1 MKYDWKTLLNS
12 IEQTVLNDKD
22 YDYIF
27 RLFLEKPATILNQPG
42 TLQDIQLLESRLEMT
57 LPPSYKEFLSVSNG
71 LKILSTT
78 YWNIFP
84 AEQVNF
90 LRDFDPH
97 LVSVWDKDIFNVDD
111 EEYFIYG
118 EEQNSTCLRG
128 YYMKSCL
135 AVSGWGDAAIILL
148 NPEVKFNEEWE
159 AWAFANW
166 YPGAYRFK
174 SFWDLVNSEFQ
185 TSIQVKNLD

>member
-12 IEQTVLNDKD
+12 IERTVLNDKD

-27 RLFLEKPATILNQPG
+27 RLFLEKPSTILNQPG

-84 AEQVNF
+84 ASR
-90 LRDFDPH
+90 L
-97 LVSVWDKDIFNVDD
+97 I
-111 EEYFIYG
+111 
-118 EEQNSTCLRG
+118 
-128 YYMKSCL
+128 SCGI
-135 AVSGWGDAAIILL
+135 SILT
-148 NPEVKFNEEWE
+148 W
-159 AWAFANW
+159 
-166 YPGAYRFK
+166 YRFGIK
-174 SFWDLVNSEFQ
+174 TFSM
-185 TSIQVKNLD
+185 